1 MDSFSS
7 LAASVHDP
15 MFWISSIIILF
26 VEKIPGAKLMRF
38 AIITVLYGDST
49 ADFMKF
55 LECNHKYI
63 VEQNLKIFIIDNGK
77 S

>member
-1 MDSFSS
+1 
-7 LAASVHDP
+7 
-15 MFWISSIIILF
+15 
-26 VEKIPGAKLMRF
+26 MRF

-63 VEQNLKIFIIDNGK
+63 IEQNLKIFIIDNGNHDFTIK
-77 S
+77 ESTNISVIKNNITVLAKA

>member
-1 MDSFSS
+1 
-7 LAASVHDP
+7 
-15 MFWISSIIILF
+15 
-26 VEKIPGAKLMRF
+26 MRF

-63 VEQNLKIFIIDNGK
+63 IEQNLKIFIIDNGNHDFTIKESTNISVIKNNNNGFSK
-77 S
+77 SINKG